1 MASATIPIR
10 TVYAAAR
17 TTSTAIPWY
26 LWSLVLAV
34 SLVTLGGQLDVSWHR
49 SIGRDSFWTPPHMMV
64 YACGL
69 LAGISCAY
77 LILATTFGHREE
89 FRQHSVHF
97 FGLRAPTGVF
107 LTAWGGLAM
116 LFSSPFDNWWHNAYG
131 LDVQVQSPPHIVL
144 LAGTWAVCQ
153 GTLLTVA
160 AWLNRA
166 RAEAST
172 SEAGPETGPYM
183 RLFLFVGALSVI
195 HLMSYSMS
203 YTFDTRLHAWKPYLV
218 MSTGVPF
225 ALAALSTTSRRRWTA
240 TIVTGMYTAFMLAL
254 VWGLPFIP
262 AHARLGPVYQNI
274 THLIPPKF
282 PILLLVPA
290 IALDLFWQRTQQW
303 SRAAVALVSGP
314 LWLALLV
321 AAEWPFATFLMSPHA
336 LGAFFATGPGFLDF
350 GTPANNAD
358 ALRFFEAP
366 VTGPHL
372 YAGLAAAALLAVVMI
387 RAGEA
392 FGSWMREVQR

>member
-1 MASATIPIR
+1 MASAVLPIR
-10 TVYAAAR
+10 AAGSRATAR
-17 TTSTAIPWY
+17 TNAIPWY
-26 LWSLVLAV
+26 LWSLVGAV
-34 SLVTLGGQLDVSWHR
+34 VLVTLGGQLDVSWHR

-77 LILATTFGHREE
+77 LILATTFGDREE
-89 FRQHSVHF
+89 FRQHSVSF

-107 LTAWGGLAM
+107 LTAWGGMAM

-153 GTLLTVA
+153 GTLLTTA
-160 AWLNRA
+160 AWMNRA
-166 RAEAST
+166 RAEGR
-172 SEAGPETGPYM
+172 EAESGPYL

-225 ALAALSTTSRRRWTA
+225 ALAALAATSKRKWTA
-240 TIVTGMYTAFMLAL
+240 TIITGIYTVFMLAL
-254 VWGLPFIP
+254 VWGLPLIP

-282 PILLLVPA
+282 PILLLLPA
-290 IALDLFWQRTQQW
+290 LALDLLWQRTERM
-303 SRAAVALVSGP
+303 SRIVVAILSGS

-321 AAEWPFATFLMSPHA
+321 AAEWPFATFLMSPRA
-336 LGAFFATGPGFLDF
+336 LGSFFATGPGFLDF
-350 GTPANNAD
+350 GTPAGNAD
-358 ALRFFEAP
+358 ALRVFEAP
-366 VTGPHL
+366 VTGMHL
-372 YAGLAAAALLAVVMI
+372 YTGFAIAAVLAMVMV
-387 RAGEA
+387 RSGEA
-392 FGSWMREVQR
+392 FGKWMRQVQR